1 MHMDK
6 GLIMKRFITVLLSVC
21 VLSLA
26 SESALADRRPPPHRP
41 PPPRHRHSRTSV
53 GITFGAPLWTYP
65 AYSPYYPYYY
75 PYGPYYPYPPQ
86 TVVIQS
92 TPTQYIEKNEGDS
105 AEHYW
110 YYCPDPKGYG
120 KTICVFNN
128 LIIFCSSDIYERY
141 HVCVCTI
148 FGYNT
153 NE

>member
-41 PPPRHRHSRTSV
+41 PPPPRHRHSRTSV
-53 GITFGAPLWTYP
+53 GITFGAPLSTYP

-110 YYCPDPKGYG
+110 YYCPDPKGYYPYVP
-120 KTICVFNN
+120 KCNAAWQKVIPFPQETQ
-128 LIIFCSSDIYERY
+128 
-141 HVCVCTI
+141 
-148 FGYNT
+148 
-153 NE
+153 